1 MSERASRI
9 GPRRFRAMLFK
20 ETRQILRDPSTF
32 LIAFVMP
39 VMLMV
44 LMGFGMNLDTAQTR
58 IGLALEDDSAA
69 ARSLA
74 GAFQTSRNF
83 DVVRTGAVAELRSTL
98 VEGEIR
104 AIVVIPSAFGSDA
117 AKGGGDIQVVTDG
130 AMPNN
135 AAFVAGH
142 AQGVHARW
150 QEARAADAG
159 LGGGGRTRAPP
170 MVTSNRFWFNPGLTS
185 RYFLIPGTIAVVMT
199 MIGTLLTALVVAR
212 EWERGTMEGLM
223 ATPIGMTEFLL
234 TKVIPYMVLGLVS
247 MALCAV
253 MAIVLFDVPFRGSVL
268 ALLTISVVYLIPA
281 LGQGLLISA
290 GLKNQ
295 FVASQVALL
304 TAFMPTMLLS
314 NFIFEIASMPWPVQA
329 ISYLVPARYLIPQ
342 LQTVF
347 VAGDDWALFL
357 PNMAILLGFGAVLFT
372 LCRMVTKRRIA

>member
-1 MSERASRI
+1 MSEAASRLE
-9 GPRRFRAMLFK
+9 PRRFRAMLVK

-69 ARSLA
+69 AQSLA
-74 GAFQTSRNF
+74 GAFQTSQNF
-83 DVVRTGAVAELRSTL
+83 AVARTGMVAELRSTL
-98 VEGEIR
+98 VAGEIR
-104 AIVVIPSAFGSDA
+104 AIVVIPSGFGSDA

-150 QEARAADAG
+150 QQARAAD
-159 LGGGGRTRAPP
+159 GGRGGTPP
-170 MVTSNRFWFNPGLTS
+170 IATSSRFWFNPGLTS
-185 RYFLIPGTIAVVMT
+185 KYFLVPGAIAVVMT

-212 EWERGTMEGLM
+212 EWERGTLEGLM

-247 MALCAV
+247 MALCTV
-253 MAIVLFDVPFRGSVL
+253 MAILMFDVPLRGSVF

-314 NFIFEIASMPWPVQA
+314 NFVFEIASMPWPVQA

-347 VAGDDWALFL
+347 VAGDDWSLFL
-357 PNMAILLGFGAVLFT
+357 PNMAILLGFGAVLFA
-372 LCRMVTKRRIA
+372 LCRTVTKRRIA